1 MIARLNGV
9 IVSIS
14 LSHLI
19 VDVNGVGYLVNC
31 TTHQIKKAKID
42 EPVILY
48 IETVIREDAF
58 LLYGF
63 ESKIEQ
69 DWFQLL
75 TNKVQGIGAKSAI
88 SMLSTLTLSELATA
102 IQNSDV
108 KTISRAPGVGPKVA
122 QRVIA
127 ELKGKLPE
135 GDFASHGVPSS
146 SPVSLIASEAIQSLV
161 SLGFEKTKADKAIR
175 AAVDELGDEA
185 DIASLIR
192 IGLSKTN

>member
-1 MIARLNGV
+1 MIARLNGI
-9 IVSIS
+9 IVSIG

-42 EPVILY
+42 EPIILY

-63 ESKIEQ
+63 ERKIEQ

-102 IQNSDV
+102 IHNSDV

-135 GDFASHGVPSS
+135 GDFTSHGVPSS
-146 SPVSLIASEAIQSLV
+146 APVSLIASEAIQSLV

-175 AAVDELGDEA
+175 AAAEELGDEA

>member
-1 MIARLNGV
+1 MIARLNGIV
-9 IVSIS
+9 VSIG

-19 VDVNGVGYLVNC
+19 VDVNGVGYLVSC
-31 TTHQIKKAKID
+31 TTHQIKKTRID
-42 EPVILY
+42 DSIILF
-48 IETVIREDAF
+48 IETVVREDAF

-63 ESKIEQ
+63 ETKIEQ

-75 TNKVQGIGAKSAI
+75 TNKVQGVGAKSAI
-88 SMLSTLTLSELATA
+88 SMLSTLTLGELATA
-102 IQNSDV
+102 IQHSDV

-135 GDFASHGVPSS
+135 GDFTSHGVPSS
-146 SPVSLIASEAIQSLV
+146 APVSLIASEAIHSLV
-161 SLGFEKTKADKAIR
+161 SLGFDKAKAEKAIR
-175 AAVDELGDEA
+175 AAVEELGDEA